1 MSVVRGTALA
11 NYPSL
16 VAGLGGDPATL
27 LRAAGVRD
35 QDVGNYDAF
44 ISIRAAIRAIESAAA
59 VTATMDFG
67 RRLAQRQGIEILG
80 PVGVAARTAA
90 TVGDALAIFNT
101 FMAAYSPVIAIRITP
116 LAGQRSFIALEF
128 LLDEPASYPQTM
140 ELALGVAELVLSS
153 SVSSPSVWLPTT
165 NSSPCSEST
174 LRRSGVESPVWHGL
188 MTTTSTSI
196 TTFAARRCPRQD
208 ESAICSS

>member
-80 PVGVAARTAA
+80 CLLTHLTLPT
-90 TVGDALAIFNT
+90 
-101 FMAAYSPVIAIRITP
+101 IRI
-116 LAGQRSFIALEF
+116 LCRSRW
-128 LLDEPASYPQTM
+128 
-140 ELALGVAELVLSS
+140 
-153 SVSSPSVWLPTT
+153 SPY
-165 NSSPCSEST
+165 
-174 LRRSGVESPVWHGL
+174 H
-188 MTTTSTSI
+188 
-196 TTFAARRCPRQD
+196 
-208 ESAICSS
+208 

>member
-80 PVGVAARTAA
+80 PVGVA
-90 TVGDALAIFNT
+90 I
-101 FMAAYSPVIAIRITP
+101 
-116 LAGQRSFIALEF
+116 
-128 LLDEPASYPQTM
+128 
-140 ELALGVAELVLSS
+140 LGCR
-153 SVSSPSVWLPTT
+153 PP
-165 NSSPCSEST
+165 
-174 LRRSGVESPVWHGL
+174 
-188 MTTTSTSI
+188 
-196 TTFAARRCPRQD
+196 
-208 ESAICSS
+208 

>member
-101 FMAAYSPVIAIRITP
+101 FMAATAQLSPSGSRRWP
-116 LAGQRSFIALEF
+116 DSGH
-128 LLDEPASYPQTM
+128 LLH
-140 ELALGVAELVLSS
+140 SS
-153 SVSSPSVWLPTT
+153 S
-165 NSSPCSEST
+165 CSTS
-174 LRRSGVESPVWHGL
+174 RRRIRRPWSWRSGWRSG
-188 MTTTSTSI
+188 
-196 TTFAARRCPRQD
+196 
-208 ESAICSS
+208 

>member
-80 PVGVAARTAA
+80 PVGVAARTAQ
-90 TVGDALAIFNT
+90 L
-101 FMAAYSPVIAIRITP
+101 SPSGSRRWP
-116 LAGQRSFIALEF
+116 DSGH
-128 LLDEPASYPQTM
+128 LLH
-140 ELALGVAELVLSS
+140 SS
-153 SVSSPSVWLPTT
+153 S
-165 NSSPCSEST
+165 CSTS
-174 LRRSGVESPVWHGL
+174 RRRIRRPWSWRSGWRSG
-188 MTTTSTSI
+188 
-196 TTFAARRCPRQD
+196 
-208 ESAICSS
+208 

>member
-140 ELALGVAELVLSS
+140 ELALGVALGVIRLLLALTT
-153 SVSSPSVWLPTT
+153 PHWPCTYPTT
-165 NSSPCSEST
+165 HSHPKPSTCSTSAAGLTSPNVLVVSPC
-174 LRRSGVESPVWHGL
+174 
-188 MTTTSTSI
+188 
-196 TTFAARRCPRQD
+196 APRT
-208 ESAICSS
+208 

>member
-59 VTATMDFG
+59 VTATVD
-67 RRLAQRQGIEILG
+67 
-80 PVGVAARTAA
+80 
-90 TVGDALAIFNT
+90 
-101 FMAAYSPVIAIRITP
+101 
-116 LAGQRSFIALEF
+116 
-128 LLDEPASYPQTM
+128 
-140 ELALGVAELVLSS
+140 
-153 SVSSPSVWLPTT
+153 
-165 NSSPCSEST
+165 
-174 LRRSGVESPVWHGL
+174 LRRRTPHSLFWSIGSARMSPIA
-188 MTTTSTSI
+188 T
-196 TTFAARRCPRQD
+196 
-208 ESAICSS
+208 